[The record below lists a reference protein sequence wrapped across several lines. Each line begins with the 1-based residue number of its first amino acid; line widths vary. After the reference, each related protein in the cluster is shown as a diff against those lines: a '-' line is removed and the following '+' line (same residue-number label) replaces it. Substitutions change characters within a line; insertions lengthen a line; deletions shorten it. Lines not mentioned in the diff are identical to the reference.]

1 MNNEEKILAALSNI
15 QQDMATVKAEIN
27 GLKAREKERELKDL
41 ESYCGTVEE
50 QKEAWRQM
58 SNLLTK
64 EEGEALAAAVGE

>member
-1 MNNEEKILAALSNI
+1 MSNEEKILEMLTSM

-41 ESYCGTVEE
+41 ETHCGTVEE

-58 SNLLTK
+58 SNLLTR
-64 EEGEALAAAVGE
+64 EEGEALAAAVGK

>member
-1 MNNEEKILAALSNI
+1 MSNEEKILEMLTSM

-41 ESYCGTVEE
+41 ETHCGTVEE

>member
-1 MNNEEKILAALSNI
+1 MSNEEKILEMLTSM

-27 GLKAREKERELKDL
+27 GLKAREKERELKDI
-41 ESYCGTVEE
+41 ETHCGTVEE

>member
-1 MNNEEKILAALSNI
+1 MSNEEKILEMLTSM

-41 ESYCGTVEE
+41 ETHGGTVEE